1 MVRVRTANALSEMA
15 SGFDSLSLRQD
26 LEAKTPL
33 VRVEPCNKREAS

>member
-26 LEAKTPL
+26 LEANPIGL
-33 VRVEPCNKREAS
+33 GRAV